1 MAKRPAVGL
10 RRQGGV
16 ANVIM
21 IVVALVF
28 MVLFLLLPLVT
39 VFAQAFASGLSG
51 YIASITDPN
60 TLSAIWLTLIVA
72 AVALVVNVVFGLAG
86 SWALARFRFPGRLAI
101 LTVLDLPFSVSPVV
115 AGLMLVLLYG
125 RQGWLGPWLE
135 AHNLKIIFALPGMII
150 ATIFVTLPFVAREL
164 IPLMEEQ
171 GADEEEAAILLGASG
186 WQMFWRITIP
196 KLRWGLLYGV
206 LLSNARAMGEFGAVS
221 VVSGNILGLTDTMS
235 LDVKALYDGYNI
247 VGSFAVASLLA
258 SLALVTLVAKTV
270 LERQF
275 LTRSTK
281 EEVSA

>member
-10 RRQGGV
+10 RRQGGI
-16 ANVIM
+16 ANAVM
-21 IVVALVF
+21 IVVALAF

-39 VFAQAFASGLSG
+39 VFVQAFASGIAG
-51 YIASITDPN
+51 YIAAITDPN

-72 AVALVVNVVFGLAG
+72 AAALVVNVVFGLAG

-135 AHNLKIIFALPGMII
+135 THNLKIIFALPGMII

>member
-1 MAKRPAVGL
+1 MAKPHSAGRRGETSPA
-10 RRQGGV
+10 QI
-16 ANVIM
+16 IM
-21 IVVALVF
+21 IVVALLF
-28 MVLFLLLPLVT
+28 MVLFLLLPLLT
-39 VFAQAFASGLSG
+39 VFAQAFASGIGG

-60 TLSAIWLTLIVA
+60 TLSAIWLTLVVA
-72 AVALVVNVVFGLAG
+72 AVALVVNVVFGLAAAW
-86 SWALARFRFPGRLAI
+86 SLARFRFPGRLVL

-150 ATIFVTLPFVAREL
+150 ATVFVTLPFVAREL

-258 SLALVTLVAKTV
+258 LLALVTLVAKTV

-275 LTRSTK
+275 LGRSTK
-281 EEVSA
+281 EVRV

>member
-1 MAKRPAVGL
+1 MHRMNGQSGRTAAQRL
-10 RRQGGV
+10 
-16 ANVIM
+16 M
-21 IVVALVF
+21 ILGALAF
-28 MVLFLLLPLVT
+28 MTLFLLLPLLT
-39 VFAQAFASGLSG
+39 VFVQAFARGIPA
-51 YIASITDPN
+51 YVAAIADPA
-60 TLSAIWLTLIVA
+60 TLSAIRLTLVVA
-72 AVALVVNVVFGLAG
+72 AAALVVNLVFGIAAAWCLT
-86 SWALARFRFPGRLAI
+86 RFRFPGRPLI

-125 RQGWLGPWLE
+125 RQGWFGPWLE
-135 AHNLKIIFALPGMII
+135 AHNLKIVFALPGMIM

-171 GADEEEAAILLGASG
+171 GAEEEEAAILLGASG

-235 LDVKALYDGYNI
+235 LEVKALYDGYNI

-258 SLALVTLVAKTV
+258 GLALVTLVAKTV
-270 LERQF
+270 LERRF
-275 LTRSTK
+275 LFRSTPQA
-281 EEVSA
+281 EVA

>member
-1 MAKRPAVGL
+1 MHRMNGQSGRTAAQRL
-10 RRQGGV
+10 
-16 ANVIM
+16 M
-21 IVVALVF
+21 ILGALAF
-28 MVLFLLLPLVT
+28 MTLFLLLPLLT
-39 VFAQAFASGLSG
+39 VFVQAFARGIPA
-51 YIASITDPN
+51 YVAAIADPA
-60 TLSAIWLTLIVA
+60 TLSAIRLTLVVA
-72 AVALVVNVVFGLAG
+72 AAALVVNLVFGIAAAWCLT
-86 SWALARFRFPGRLAI
+86 RFRFPGRPLI

-125 RQGWLGPWLE
+125 RQGWFGPWLE
-135 AHNLKIIFALPGMII
+135 AHNLKIVFALPGMIM

-171 GADEEEAAILLGASG
+171 GAEEEEAAILLGASG

-235 LDVKALYDGYNI
+235 LEVKALYDGYNI

-258 SLALVTLVAKTV
+258 GLALVTLVAKTV
-270 LERQF
+270 LERRF
-275 LTRSTK
+275 LLRSTPQA
-281 EEVSA
+281 EAA

>member
-1 MAKRPAVGL
+1 
-10 RRQGGV
+10 
-16 ANVIM
+16 M
-21 IVVALVF
+21 IAGALAF
-28 MVLFLLLPLVT
+28 MTLFLLLPLLT
-39 VFAQAFASGLSG
+39 VFVQAFARGIPAYVAAIL
-51 YIASITDPN
+51 DPA
-60 TLSAIWLTLIVA
+60 TLSAIRLTLIVA
-72 AVALVVNVVFGLAG
+72 AAALVVNVVFGLGAA
-86 SWALARFRFPGRLAI
+86 WCLTRFRFPGRPLI

-125 RQGWLGPWLE
+125 RQGWFGPWLE
-135 AHNLKIIFALPGMII
+135 AHNLKIVFALPGMIM

-171 GADEEEAAILLGASG
+171 GAEEEEAAILLGASG

-235 LDVKALYDGYNI
+235 LEVKALYDGYNI

-258 SLALVTLVAKTV
+258 GLALVTLVAKTV
-270 LERQF
+270 LERRF
-275 LTRSTK
+275 LFRSTPQA
-281 EEVSA
+281 EAA